1 MGPSRVEILGF
12 QWIGGWGV
20 SLKGSGSFT
29 KALLAL
35 GSVGSRVQSSEKKG
49 GEEEGRRENKEKKE
63 RHRCTTLSLG

>member
-1 MGPSRVEILGF
+1 M
-12 QWIGGWGV
+12 